1 MSENRHI
8 VSVNNTNTDGENMF
22 EILSSNLYLIIVPT
36 MWACFATYLAWYFTR
51 VKRYSPL
58 TPTEARQ
65 LWTIHK
71 HDTDCNGT
79 KWRQVKH
86 GKETVGFECDC
97 GYKHVQKRPMIAH
110 APATLDNT
118 QVSTFDRLHTSHKSS

>member
-22 EILSSNLYLIIVPT
+22 EMLISNLYLIIVPT
-36 MWACFATYLAWYFTR
+36 MWACFATYLAWY
-51 VKRYSPL
+51 
-58 TPTEARQ
+58 
-65 LWTIHK
+65 
-71 HDTDCNGT
+71 CNGT

-97 GYKHVQKRPMIAH
+97 GYKHEQKRPMIAH